1 MAKKIKSST
10 TPKAASRSRKKE
22 AGINEP
28 VYEMPVS
35 LPYSEEPVVRKRPTW
50 VYVVFAVLVLG
61 LIGLFIVNRGMFIAA
76 VVNGKPI
83 FRWDLNNVLVTRYGQ
98 QTLDGMI
105 TESIIAEEAQK
116 SNIAVTQEEINQR
129 GEDILQSFG
138 STLSVDEFL
147 QLQGLSRSEFDNQ
160 LKLQLT
166 VQKILTKDLQI
177 SEQDIEMYIA
187 SNSAVLISTE
197 PAQLREEAR
206 NAIIDTHVSEQFQTW
221 IQELRD
227 KASVQT
233 FL

>member
-1 MAKKIKSST
+1 MAKKIKPST
-10 TPKAASRSRKKE
+10 TPKTTRKSTKKE
-22 AGINEP
+22 VVINEP
-28 VYEMPVS
+28 VYEMPAS
-35 LPYSEEPVVRKRPTW
+35 LPYSEEPIVRKRPTW
-50 VYVVFAVLVLG
+50 VYVFFAILVFG
-61 LIGLFIVNRGMFIAA
+61 LIGLLIVNRGMFIAA

-83 FRWDLNNVLVTRYGQ
+83 FKWNLNSVLVSRYGQ

-105 TESIIAEEAQK
+105 TEKIIAEEAQK
-116 SNIAVTQEEINQR
+116 SNISVTQEEINQR

-177 SEQDIEMYIA
+177 SDQDIEMYIA
-187 SNSAVLISTE
+187 SNSAMLIATE
-197 PAQLREEAR
+197 PAKLREEAR
-206 NAIIDTHVSEQFQTW
+206 NAIIDTHVSEEFQTW

>member
-1 MAKKIKSST
+1 MAKKIKPST
-10 TPKAASRSRKKE
+10 TPKTTRKSSKKE
-22 AGINEP
+22 VVINEP
-28 VYEMPVS
+28 VYEMPAS
-35 LPYSEEPVVRKRPTW
+35 LPYSEEPIVRKRPTW
-50 VYVVFAVLVLG
+50 VYVFFAILVFG

-83 FRWDLNNVLVTRYGQ
+83 FKWNLNSVLVSRYGQ

-105 TESIIAEEAQK
+105 TEKIIAEEAQK
-116 SNIAVTQEEINQR
+116 SNISVTQEEINQR

-177 SEQDIEMYIA
+177 SDQDIEMYIA
-187 SNSAVLISTE
+187 SNSAMLIATE
-197 PAQLREEAR
+197 PAKLREEAR
-206 NAIIDTHVSEQFQTW
+206 NAIIDTHVSEEFQTW

>member
-1 MAKKIKSST
+1 MAKKIKPST
-10 TPKAASRSRKKE
+10 TPKTTRKSTKKE
-22 AGINEP
+22 VVINEP
-28 VYEMPVS
+28 VYEMPAS
-35 LPYSEEPVVRKRPTW
+35 LPYSEEPIVRKRPTW
-50 VYVVFAVLVLG
+50 VYVFFAILVFG
-61 LIGLFIVNRGMFIAA
+61 LIGLLIVNRGMFIAA

-83 FRWDLNNVLVTRYGQ
+83 FKWNLNSVLVSRYGQ

-105 TESIIAEEAQK
+105 TEKIIAEEAQK
-116 SNIAVTQEEINQR
+116 SNISVTQEEINQR

-177 SEQDIEMYIA
+177 TDQDIEMYIA
-187 SNSAVLISTE
+187 SNSAMLIATE
-197 PAQLREEAR
+197 PAKLREEAR
-206 NAIIDTHVSEQFQTW
+206 NAIIDTHVSEEFQTW